1 MHFSVLQLTHIL
13 ILIHISLSLICYQVD
28 EVDAS
33 VKPPAAE
40 KSDFGFGSY
49 GSHSFKKSLYPSR
62 PLAAMEHGDASAYGC
77 DLEVPEV
84 AHVRFVND
92 NGNVFATAT
101 RANAAEKSVRGS
113 GNEGSSAAFL
123 YKRMAIL
130 VPLTED
136 AGTLLVEWRQVFCTW
151 RFFYFT
157 SCCFARLVRGRTESS
172 LDDFSAA
179 HAKRSYPDYLP

>member
-1 MHFSVLQLTHIL
+1 
-13 ILIHISLSLICYQVD
+13 
-28 EVDAS
+28 
-33 VKPPAAE
+33 
-40 KSDFGFGSY
+40 
-49 GSHSFKKSLYPSR
+49 
-62 PLAAMEHGDASAYGC
+62 MEHGDASIYGC
-77 DLEVPEV
+77 DLEVPNI

-136 AGTLLVEWRQVFCTW
+136 AGTFLIEWRQVFSTW
-151 RFFYFT
+151 RLIHFT
-157 SCCFARLVRGRTESS
+157 ICCCLRVWFAVTQSRVWLTFRPRMRSGRIQTTCREYRLLRGYLLALAVA
-172 LDDFSAA
+172 LDFEF
-179 HAKRSYPDYLP
+179 KIY